1 MKVFVLGHRGMLGHV
16 VARLCAE
23 RGCDVLT
30 SSARYTGD
38 PRDALI
44 EAARESGAD
53 AVINC
58 LGSTKRRGGDRAE
71 LYATNALFPVHL
83 VARLYPGQHLVH
95 ASTDCV
101 FAGTRGDYRL
111 DDELDAEDAYGF
123 SKRLGEVIAYGPHV
137 TVLRVSIVGPDQR
150 RDGRGLLA
158 WFLRQPTDTEVPG
171 YTNHLWNGITTLE
184 WATMAHEAI
193 LRARRGEPFAPIIQ
207 PGTPPVTKYDLLTL
221 FRDVYA
227 TGHRIVRVRT
237 ADTVDRTLVPTDMR
251 PPIAAQLVAL
261 RDWYGC

>member
-1 MKVFVLGHRGMLGHV
+1 VKVFVLGHRGMLGHV
-16 VARLCAE
+16 VARVCAE
-23 RGCDVLT
+23 RGCDVET
-30 SSARYTGD
+30 SSARYMGD

-71 LYATNALFPVHL
+71 LYGANALFPVHL
-83 VARLYPGQHLVH
+83 AARLYPGQHLVH

-111 DDELDAEDAYGF
+111 DDEADAEDAYGF
-123 SKRLGEVIAYGPHV
+123 SKRLGEMIASGPRV

-158 WFLRQPTDTEVPG
+158 WFLRQPTDADVPG
-171 YTNHLWNGITTLE
+171 YTNHRWNGITTLE
-184 WATMAHEAI
+184 WAAMAHDAI
-193 LRARRGEPFAPIIQ
+193 VHVQHGEPVPPIVQ
-207 PGTPPVTKYDLLTL
+207 PGTHPVTKYELLTL
-221 FRDVYA
+221 FRDVYG
-227 TGHRIVRVRT
+227 TSHRIAPVRT
-237 ADTVDRTLVPTDMR
+237 ADAVDRTLVPTDLR
-251 PPIAAQLVAL
+251 APIATQLAAL